1 MAKRMRN
8 LNAWI
13 EVAPAPV
20 IYPRKISNSPSL
32 ETILEESSRDLA
44 IGKGRNFNGS
54 DNGGFCPIQFR
65 GSSSLNIVQ

>member
-32 ETILEESSRDLA
+32 ETILEESVEECD
-44 IGKGRNFNGS
+44 
-54 DNGGFCPIQFR
+54 DD
-65 GSSSLNIVQ
+65 